1 MRRILVVL
9 VLVAAV
15 WPATPNAATGSTTQP
30 EPPTSQQAD
39 FNNDGADDLAVG
51 VPGQHVGAPP
61 FNSGAVNVLYGSAT
75 GLTATGSQLFTQ
87 NTPGVPGTADEGD
100 FFGDALATGDFDN
113 DGFAD
118 LAVGAPF
125 ETVGTVLRAGAVSA
139 LYGTAD
145 GLTANGGQ
153 IFTQNT
159 PGVPGTA
166 EDEELFGAA
175 LATGNPGP
183 APAATASQA
192 RPR

>member
-1 MRRILVVL
+1 MRCILVVL

-30 EPPTSQQAD
+30 APPTSQQAD

-75 GLTATGSQLFTQ
+75 
-87 NTPGVPGTADEGD
+87 
-100 FFGDALATGDFDN
+100 
-113 DGFAD
+113 
-118 LAVGAPF
+118 
-125 ETVGTVLRAGAVSA
+125 
-139 LYGTAD
+139 

>member
-9 VLVAAV
+9 VLVLAAAV

-30 EPPTSQQAD
+30 APTSQQAD

-75 GLTATGSQLFTQ
+75 GLTTTGSQLFTQ
-87 NTPGVPGTADEGD
+87 AGGTVEADDVFAWSLTAGD
-100 FFGDALATGDFDN
+100 VDN

-118 LAVGAPF
+118 LA
-125 ETVGTVLRAGAVSA
+125 
-139 LYGTAD
+139 
-145 GLTANGGQ
+145 ANGGQ

-166 EDEELFGAA
+166 EEEELFGAA

-183 APAATASQA
+183 APTATASQA